1 MVEIVLSSYN
11 GKHFI
16 DQQIESIAGQTHG
29 DILLTVR
36 DDGSSDDT
44 VQRLGAWRERLGK
57 RMRILPSEGNVGV
70 VRSFEILLSQSV
82 GDYVMM
88 CDQDDVWLPRKVEL
102 TLDKMREEEKANPG
116 KAVAVFTSVNLVD
129 GDLKSK
135 GMTFFEQ
142 NHFDFPFA
150 GSFYNICVCN
160 CVAGCTMMLN
170 RKALD
175 VALPFASDVPAHDW
189 WIAARV
195 AHEGVLSV
203 LMTPTMLYRLH
214 GNNVC
219 GAAVMEEGHYRKLM
233 RSPLAV
239 WRKYAEV
246 RRFLKDVGFRLG
258 FVGWLFLKLRH
269 VAHRKLHTR

>member
-11 GKHFI
+11 GRKYI
-16 DQQIESIAGQTHG
+16 DQQIESIANQSHK
-29 DILLTVR
+29 DLLLTVR

-44 VQRLGAWRERLGK
+44 VQRFERWKERMGE

-70 VRSFEILLSQSV
+70 VRSFELLLAASV

-88 CDQDDVWLPRKVEL
+88 CDQDDVWLPGKVEM
-102 TLDKMREEEKANPG
+102 TLAKMKEEEAVNTG
-116 KAVAVFTSVNLVD
+116 KPIVVFTSINLVD
-129 GDLKSK
+129 GDLNPK

-150 GSFYNICVCN
+150 GRFNNICVCN

-170 RKALD
+170 REALRI
-175 VALPFASDVPAHDW
+175 ALPFADNVPAHDW
-189 WIAARV
+189 WVAAKIAR
-195 AHEGVLSV
+195 EGVLSV

-214 GNNVC
+214 GHNVC
-219 GAAVMEEGHYRKLM
+219 GADVMEEGHYRKLM

-239 WRKYAEV
+239 WRKYASV
-246 RRFLKDVGFRLG
+246 RRFLRDVGFRWG
-258 FVGWLFLKLRH
+258 FAGWLFFKLRH
-269 VAHRKLHTR
+269 VAHRKLHSR